1 MKRLFILLLMMTLGM
16 ASVSA
21 QTAYAIWDSGQKTL
35 YFDYLLESD
44 ISTYYTAGTSY
55 WEVDYTESTPPW
67 SDSVKNTCEKVVF
80 NERFADY
87 YPKTTSEWFCEFRE
101 LTGVQDIKNLR
112 TDSVTNMSMMFY
124 CCYKLT
130 SLDLSSFSTSKVTN
144 MYCMFSSSKF
154 FSLDLSAF
162 DTSNVTIMTSMFSSC
177 ELLESVNLSSFDT
190 SKVRYMAS
198 MFFNCEKLASV
209 DVSGFDTSE
218 AVSMKSMFRSCH
230 SLTSLDLSN
239 FNTSKVEDMRY
250 MFHNCYKLTTIYCN
264 DTWTAETSEEMF
276 SGSTLLKGAVAYD
289 ETKTDATMANPTT
302 GYFTMIVPY
311 AQVIWCEGN
320 NTLYFDHTRMVEA
333 GGTYDGQ
340 TVTAVWSGDDVL
352 KSPSTTIA
360 GPAWHS
366 INKNVKKVVF
376 RRGFADMRP
385 NSTCAWFAG
394 MTSLTDIEGMENL
407 NTSEVTTMNS
417 MFMRCSALASVD
429 LSNFNTSRVT
439 NMESMFSSCSS
450 LTSLDLSDFDTSK
463 VTTMEQMMR
472 NCSSLTELDLTRFDI
487 SKLTTT
493 YAMFY
498 NDESLTAI
506 YCNDDWGK
514 GYISTSILMFDGC
527 KSLIGAVPFDSSR
540 TDITMANPT
549 TGYFTSTLHLK
560 GDVNE
565 DKSVDINDVVAII
578 NHMAGT
584 TSFKYA
590 NVNHDANVDINDVV
604 AVINIMAGGTR
615 EYEQDV
621 EELECLSFT
630 VGGVTFKMV
639 KVDGGTFQMGSDTIY
654 ASNNEKPVHS
664 VTISDYYIGQTEVT
678 QELWQAVMDKNPSNF
693 NGTDLP
699 VEQVSWN
706 DCQKFT
712 SKLSALTG
720 RQFRLPTEAEWEYA
734 ARGGSRSKGTD
745 LSGSRLIDPVAW
757 YKDNSED
764 KTHEVA
770 TKDPN
775 EIGAYDMSGNVY
787 EWCQDRFALYSD
799 TPQTDPTGPESGD
812 NRVVRGGGYDTQ
824 TLNCRVTKRQSA
836 LPTQF
841 WKNIGLRLAL

>member
-1 MKRLFILLLMMTLGM
+1 MAYSGDAVLNGSAPWVG
-16 ASVSA
+16 ASVLA
-21 QTAYAIWDSGQKTL
+21 QFKESFKNVHPKKTAY
-35 YFDYLLESD
+35 
-44 ISTYYTAGTSY
+44 
-55 WEVDYTESTPPW
+55 
-67 SDSVKNTCEKVVF
+67 
-80 NERFADY
+80 
-87 YPKTTSEWFCEFRE
+87 WF
-101 LTGVQDIKNLR
+101 
-112 TDSVTNMSMMFY
+112 TNMAAIVGLEYLNTDQVTDMSGMFFG
-124 CCYKLT
+124 CKVSSLDLSHFNTSKVMNMSDMFNNCVGLT
-130 SLDLSSFSTSKVTN
+130 SLDLTN
-144 MYCMFSSSKF
+144 
-154 FSLDLSAF
+154 F
-162 DTSNVTIMTSMFSSC
+162 DTSRVTSMKQMFINCSS
-177 ELLESVNLSSFDT
+177 LE
-190 SKVRYMAS
+190 
-198 MFFNCEKLASV
+198 
-209 DVSGFDTSE
+209 
-218 AVSMKSMFRSCH
+218 
-230 SLTSLDLSN
+230 
-239 FNTSKVEDMRY
+239 
-250 MFHNCYKLTTIYCN
+250 TIYCN
-264 DTWTAETSEEMF
+264 DTWSAAGDNGTGMF
-276 SGSTLLKGAVAYD
+276 AGCTKLKGAVAYD
-289 ETKTDATMANPTT
+289 ASKTDVTMANPDT
-302 GYFTMIVPY
+302 GYFTAKPTGPT
-311 AQVIWCEGN
+311 ACAIWCESN
-320 NTLYFDHTRMVEA
+320 STLYFDHTRMVEA

-450 LTSLDLSDFDTSK
+450 LTSLDLLDFDTSK